1 MFVLHGAPA
10 LSEFRIKKLQQDL
23 ASAEIP
29 TRGIATQFIHVVELV
44 AGAELTATEQSVLEK
59 LLTYGPHR
67 EKHTPTGLLQIVAPR
82 PGTIS
87 PWSSKATDIA
97 HICGLAKIKRI
108 ERAIA
113 YWLEVDNTELHKPLY
128 VLSEA
133 QLATLHTR
141 LHDRMTQAVFND

>member
-59 LLTYGPHR
+59 LLTYGPRR
-67 EKHTPTGLLQIVAPR
+67 EKQTPTGLLQIVAPR

-97 HICGLAKIKRI
+97 HICGLTKMKRI
-108 ERAIA
+108 DRPVA
-113 YWLEVDNTELHKPLY
+113 YWLEIDNAALHKPLY
-128 VLSEA
+128 ILTA
-133 QLATLHTR
+133 PQ
-141 LHDRMTQAVFND
+141 